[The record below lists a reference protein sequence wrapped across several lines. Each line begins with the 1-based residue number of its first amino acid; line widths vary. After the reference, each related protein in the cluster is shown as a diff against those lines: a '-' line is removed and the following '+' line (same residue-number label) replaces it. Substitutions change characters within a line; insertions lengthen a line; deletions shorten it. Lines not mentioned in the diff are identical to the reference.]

1 MSVLSLPES
10 GQKKFEFVYSY
21 LKIQRKD
28 QNLVNRFYLLSNPP
42 TPTSLPAPPHT
53 HMHTH
58 THTHTHTHHT
68 HSMDNTKMDRI
79 LTIH

>member
-1 MSVLSLPES
+1 MSGLSLPES

-42 TPTSLPAPPHT
+42 TPTSTPP
-53 HMHTH
+53 TH
-58 THTHTHTHHT
+58 THACTHTHHT
-68 HSMDNTKMDRI
+68 HSMDNIKMDRI

>member
-1 MSVLSLPES
+1 MSGLSLPES

-42 TPTSLPAPPHT
+42 TPTSIPPP
-53 HMHTH
+53 TH
-58 THTHTHTHHT
+58 THAYTHTHHT
-68 HSMDNTKMDRI
+68 HSMDNIKMDRI

>member
-28 QNLVNRFYLLSNPP
+28 QNVVNRFYLLSNPP
-42 TPTSLPAPPHT
+42 TPTSTPPPHT
-53 HMHTH
+53 HTH
-58 THTHTHTHHT
+58 AYTHTHHT
-68 HSMDNTKMDRI
+68 HSMENMDRI

>member
-1 MSVLSLPES
+1 MSGLSLPES

-28 QNLVNRFYLLSNPP
+28 QNVVNRFYLLSNPP
-42 TPTSLPAPPHT
+42 TPTSTPPHT
-53 HMHTH
+53 HTH
-58 THTHTHTHHT
+58 AYTHTHHT
-68 HSMDNTKMDRI
+68 HSMENMDRI